1 MDGPDA
7 QALPRVDSRNMNA
20 AERASLP
27 DATAAMTTPIKVYV
41 YDLSNGIAR
50 TMSMAVVGKQVDL
63 IPHTGVVIYGKE
75 VSALCSHT
83 LGAFVLTFRLAFAV
97 FFRRRHLR
105 HGCWRGDADATL

>member
-1 MDGPDA
+1 
-7 QALPRVDSRNMNA
+7 MNA

-63 IPHTGVVIYGKE
+63 IPHTGVVICARPAIE
-75 VSALCSHT
+75 LETSAS
-83 LGAFVLTFRLAFAV
+83 AVLLLLTSLVRCAA
-97 FFRRRHLR
+97 
-105 HGCWRGDADATL
+105 

>member
-1 MDGPDA
+1 
-7 QALPRVDSRNMNA
+7 MNA

-75 VSALCSHT
+75 
-83 LGAFVLTFRLAFAV
+83 
-97 FFRRRHLR
+97 
-105 HGCWRGDADATL
+105 